1 MLNVFHFEIDAEVW
15 LTKYLSVRHKYDN
28 VIKGASSS
36 SQIILKQYLRPGMIK
51 KRKET
56 NVGVNRK
63 YMAFTER

>member
-1 MLNVFHFEIDAEVW
+1 MLNIFHFEIDAEVW
-15 LTKYLSVRHKYDN
+15 PTKDLSVRHKYDN
-28 VIKGASSS
+28 VIRGASSS

-51 KRKET
+51 KKKK